1 MFRSS
6 ILWVSTPLHSN
17 PAPPPPHGASYSWFE
32 IEHIWTSLESSQS
45 FRKILHWTQS
55 LPDAVQI
62 ASVSQINYAFWIH
75 LKGDLVTV
83 EDILIVKQV
92 KWWNRE
98 GRIRHNAKLGWKY
111 ERMQCELEVCH
122 EQEKI
127 FPPNYQKSLF
137 LISFKSTPSQSGIV
151 PNHENLALLSSP
163 TWPLHVMVKISHG
176 SNPDRIL

>member
-1 MFRSS
+1 MRKYSS
-6 ILWVSTPLHSN
+6 CDCAGIQPILQKNPSLNAKLARRCSN
-17 PAPPPPHGASYSWFE
+17 S
-32 IEHIWTSLESSQS
+32 
-45 FRKILHWTQS
+45 K
-55 LPDAVQI
+55 
-62 ASVSQINYAFWIH
+62 SVSQINNALWNH
-75 LKGDLVTV
+75 LKGDLVTK

-98 GRIRHNAKLGWKY
+98 GRIQHNAKLGWKY

-137 LISFKSTPSQSGIV
+137 FISFKSTPSQSGMV
-151 PNHENLALLSSP
+151 GNHENLPLLSSP